1 MNLADWRCSYCSKKP
16 LSFLPINVP
25 WTSVQRENHC
35 LTCTSSCLQR
45 QIAFQKKCRKQLQEL
60 DFNQELQLEEQL
72 YSPRLAEPE
81 FKWIKGDHVYLK
93 VGKTEHPAQVISKP
107 YLVLDYILSH
117 SLFLKS
123 AVPSLPAHFSKSI
136 QSKIIKLIKYP
147 QQLNLEI
154 ILNSVLVKSIIFSES
169 ADTCLVERPEQIII

>member
-81 FKWIKGDHVYLK
+81 FKWITGDHVYVK
-93 VGKTEHPAQVISKP
+93 VGKTEHPALVISKP
-107 YLVLDYILSH
+107 YLFDNDWVVDIIWMTTPERKAQRVSCRDCTGKLYDMDARPRREKRQPNRYAGI
-117 SLFLKS
+117 
-123 AVPSLPAHFSKSI
+123 VP
-136 QSKIIKLIKYP
+136 
-147 QQLNLEI
+147 NLAT
-154 ILNSVLVKSIIFSES
+154 K
-169 ADTCLVERPEQIII
+169 VEGKGG